1 MDYEAEVKVAL
12 EESNDDRDRAVRYL
26 VDHANDEMIS
36 ALATIGA
43 HQVINRYCS
52 TNRERASSTLE
63 VITSEHVAVAKRKL
77 RAALT
82 DPLNVIRQYRI
93 WGGKFLFDATHDEI
107 LQSAEEHEK
116 LSNTHRRSAE
126 LERRIASLFR
136 SDQHEMRLRDVIG
149 RRPNAATAAIDH
161 IQSSPPS

>member
-1 MDYEAEVKVAL
+1 MMDYETEVKVAL
-12 EESNDDRDRAVRYL
+12 EESNNDRDGAVQYL
-26 VDHANDEMIS
+26 IDHASDEMID
-36 ALATIGA
+36 ALAMIGA
-43 HQVINRYCS
+43 HQVVNRYCS

-63 VITSEHVAVAKRKL
+63 VITNEHVTVAKRKL

-82 DPLNVIRQYRI
+82 DPLSIIRQYRI

-116 LSNTHRRSAE
+116 LSNTHRKSAE

-136 SDQHEMRLRDVIG
+136 SDEHEMRLRDVIG
-149 RRPNAATAAIDH
+149 GYCCH
-161 IQSSPPS
+161 